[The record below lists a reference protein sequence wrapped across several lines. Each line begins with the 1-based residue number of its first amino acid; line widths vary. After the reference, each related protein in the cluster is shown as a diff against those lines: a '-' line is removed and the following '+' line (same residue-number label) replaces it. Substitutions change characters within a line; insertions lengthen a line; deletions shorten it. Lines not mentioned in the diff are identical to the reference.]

1 MEKGWPFRKI
11 KHDAKTGFSGAKKKK
26 TLRNHRYES
35 VEHAHRLFEE
45 NQPVLGG
52 MRACRAVAGTSTTP
66 VSRCLRCRMR
76 NANDATRSAAVVSS
90 SHQIYAMNRPSSST
104 PTTGP
109 PS

>member
-52 MRACRAVAGTSTTP
+52 MRACRAVASTSTTS

-76 NANDATRSAAVVSS
+76 NANGATRSAAVVSS
-90 SHQIYAMNRPSSST
+90 STRST
-104 PTTGP
+104 R
-109 PS
+109 